1 MFLHFYLVLLHII
14 IIIIIRVHSD
24 YNVTTDSS
32 VIINR
37 LFLQLVHNITTA
49 VINKKAA

>member
-14 IIIIIRVHSD
+14 IWVHSD

>member
-14 IIIIIRVHSD
+14 IIIIWVHSD

-49 VINKKAA
+49 GINKKAA